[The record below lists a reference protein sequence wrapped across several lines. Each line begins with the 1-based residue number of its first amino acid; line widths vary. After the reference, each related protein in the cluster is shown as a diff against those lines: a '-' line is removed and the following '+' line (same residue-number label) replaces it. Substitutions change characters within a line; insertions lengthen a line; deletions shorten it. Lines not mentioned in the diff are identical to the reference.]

1 MSVAAFEDAEFIRS
15 LSAKG
20 RRWARERAQ
29 SRLFYPKRRL
39 FSKGEPASHFWAIE
53 RGSVRLF
60 EINAKGQVTTLE
72 TLGPGQMFGL
82 WSVAVDE
89 SYAAHA
95 EGISEG
101 RVWRLEK
108 TEIERLIEDQPV
120 LAQEMVQIIADRLRD
135 AHERLHSFAHDGVP
149 ARLARALLRAADGDA
164 ARVTRRIL
172 AEDSGTTV
180 ETTIRIMRRFE
191 REGLVRGQ
199 VGAIHIIDA
208 PKLAAIAEGLPEG

>member
-1 MSVAAFEDAEFIRS
+1 MISAAFEDAEFIRS
-15 LSAKG
+15 LSTQHKS
-20 RRWARERAQ
+20 WARQRAQ

-39 FSKGEPASHFWAIE
+39 FSKGEPATHFWAVE

-60 EINAKGQVTTLE
+60 ETNSRGQVTTLE
-72 TLGPGQMFGL
+72 TLWPGQMFGL
-82 WSVAVDE
+82 WSIAADE

-95 EGISEG
+95 EGVSEG

-108 TEIERLIEDQPV
+108 RDVEHLIQEHPG
-120 LAQEMVQIIADRLRD
+120 LAQVMVQIIADRLRD
-135 AHERLHSFAHDGVP
+135 AHERLHSFAHDAVP

-180 ETTIRIMRRFE
+180 ETTIRVMRRFE

-208 PKLAAIAEGLPEG
+208 PKLAAIADGLPES